1 MEVLTA
7 LFNTVL
13 VVFVVATMLSA
24 GLRTSISALLE
35 VLRNGV
41 LVVLVLVANLVAVP
55 LLGLAV
61 GLLFALSTAGVIALI
76 LVASSPGAPFGAKM
90 AMIQK
95 GDVVTGSVLQV
106 VLAAVGSVTFPITAN
121 LLIGWAA
128 LGDDINIPVGRLIAS
143 VAVLQLVPFTVG
155 LTVRAWA
162 PVTAARWM
170 PPVARASNLAFLGV
184 LAFGV
189 LGSWSQIVDL
199 IGSRVLLA
207 AVVFTV
213 VGILAGWGLATGG
226 STTRTTAAL
235 IAPTRNAGPAFAAVA
250 IGFGNDP
257 AILAALTGILLVG
270 LAVELPVA
278 SWLARRRTGQDE
290 HASERAVADDVEH
303 AELGAAASRLQ
314 QTAAAPDTDGN
325 HQREQH
331 SDATVHAERRAG
343 SGPASPSR
351 ARRAAG
357 PRGGTSG
364 E

>member
-41 LVVLVLVANLVAVP
+41 FVVLVLVANLVAVP
-55 LLGLAV
+55 LLGLVV

-162 PVTAARWM
+162 PVTAARWI
-170 PPVARASNLAFLGV
+170 PVARASNLAFLGV

-189 LGSWSQIVDL
+189 LGSWNQIVDL

-235 IAPTRNAGPAFAAVA
+235 IGADPKCRTGVRRRRHRVRQRPRDPRRSHRHPAR
-250 IGFGNDP
+250 G
-257 AILAALTGILLVG
+257 
-270 LAVELPVA
+270 
-278 SWLARRRTGQDE
+278 ARRRTTGRVL
-290 HASERAVADDVEH
+290 ARA
-303 AELGAAASRLQ
+303 GAPGKTNMRVNGRWPIRGTRRAGGSRKPA
-314 QTAAAPDTDGN
+314 AAAPATAPTGRGN
-325 HQREQH
+325 
-331 SDATVHAERRAG
+331 SSAG
-343 SGPASPSR
+343 TAIGR
-351 ARRAAG
+351 HR
-357 PRGGTSG
+357 PR
-364 E
+364 

>member
-55 LLGLAV
+55 LL
-61 GLLFALSTAGVIALI
+61 ALSTAGVIALI

-143 VAVLQLVPFTVG
+143 VAVL
-155 LTVRAWA
+155 
-162 PVTAARWM
+162 
-170 PPVARASNLAFLGV
+170 
-184 LAFGV
+184 
-189 LGSWSQIVDL
+189 
-199 IGSRVLLA
+199 
-207 AVVFTV
+207 
-213 VGILAGWGLATGG
+213 
-226 STTRTTAAL
+226 
-235 IAPTRNAGPAFAAVA
+235 
-250 IGFGNDP
+250 
-257 AILAALTGILLVG
+257 
-270 LAVELPVA
+270 
-278 SWLARRRTGQDE
+278 
-290 HASERAVADDVEH
+290 
-303 AELGAAASRLQ
+303 
-314 QTAAAPDTDGN
+314 
-325 HQREQH
+325 
-331 SDATVHAERRAG
+331 
-343 SGPASPSR
+343 
-351 ARRAAG
+351 
-357 PRGGTSG
+357 
-364 E
+364 

>member
-1 MEVLTA
+1 VEILTA
-7 LFNTVL
+7 LLNTVL

-24 GLRTSISALLE
+24 GLRTRIPALLG
-35 VLRNGV
+35 VLRNGA
-41 LVVLVLVANLVAVP
+41 LVALVLVANLLVVP

-61 GLLFALSTAGVIALI
+61 GLLFALSTAGVVALV

-121 LLIGWAA
+121 LLLGWAD
-128 LGDDINIPVGRLIAS
+128 LGDDIAIPVGRLMLS

-155 LTVRAWA
+155 LAMRAWA
-162 PVTAARWM
+162 PATAAVWM
-170 PPVARASNLAFLGV
+170 PPVARTSNLAFLGV

-189 LGSWSQIVDL
+189 LGSWNQIVDL

-207 AVVFTV
+207 AALFTV
-213 VGILAGWGLATGG
+213 VGILVGWGLASGG

-257 AILAALTGILLVG
+257 AILAALTGVLLVG

-278 SWLARRRTGQDE
+278 SWLARRRTGTDDGA
-290 HASERAVADDVEH
+290 HERAAADAVEG
-303 AELGAAASRLQ
+303 AELS
-314 QTAAAPDTDGN
+314 AP
-325 HQREQH
+325 
-331 SDATVHAERRAG
+331 
-343 SGPASPSR
+343 
-351 ARRAAG
+351 AG
-357 PRGGTSG
+357 PRPVQASGTAERG
-364 E
+364 TR